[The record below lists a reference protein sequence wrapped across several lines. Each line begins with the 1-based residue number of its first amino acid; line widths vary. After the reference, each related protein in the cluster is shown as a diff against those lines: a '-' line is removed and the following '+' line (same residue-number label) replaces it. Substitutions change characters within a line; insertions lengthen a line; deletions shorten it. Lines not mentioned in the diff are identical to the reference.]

1 MVLMTIIVIAQQNSW
16 ARTVIVLMI
25 HVSRTEDNAKMVAS
39 VNTKLLHPDLHPYLR
54 MAYLL
59 IFTVTVQLGLVD
71 FSAKSISMIVME
83 LNVPKVQHVLIESG
97 RMNAK
102 IQLILLIV
110 LQIPAR
116 TMGNV

>member
-1 MVLMTIIVIAQQNSW
+1 MTIIVIAQQNSW
-16 ARTVIVLMI
+16 ARTAIALMI
-25 HVSRTEDNAKMVAS
+25 HVSRTEDSVKMVAS
-39 VNTKLLHPDLHPYLR
+39 VNTKLLHPDLHPHLRMEYLR
-54 MAYLL
+54 TS
-59 IFTVTVQLGLVD
+59 TVNVQLASTD